1 VYRIESKVQTS
12 STAFKE
18 NDAFQRDASARLR
31 ERLDADETGRLSAAV
46 EKHRSRGKLTARE
59 RISRLLDP
67 NTPFLE
73 FSALAANGMYD
84 DQAPSAGVITGA
96 GVVHGREVIVVANDA
111 TVKGGTYFPMT
122 F

>member
-1 VYRIESKVQTS
+1 MYRIDSKVKS
-12 STAFKE
+12 ASPAFKE
-18 NDAFQRDASARLR
+18 NDAFQREASAKLR
-31 ERLDADETGRLSAAV
+31 ARLDEVKKGGSAAAV

-59 RISRLLDP
+59 RIARLLDP

-84 DQAPSAGVITGA
+84 DAAPSAGVITGT
-96 GVVHGREVIVVANDA
+96 GVVHGREVVVIANDA

-122 F
+122 V